1 MKDKSDTLFKIAY
14 IGQMSASLS
23 KRDKE
28 GDRPLD
34 SPGQFWQDPGGN
46 WGLFGE
52 KLLFGFP
59 EQNFFRGRGNY
70 FDGALEQFLA
80 CLMLICYSYG

>member
-1 MKDKSDTLFKIAY
+1 MKDKSDALFKIAY

-34 SPGQFWQDPGGN
+34 SPGQFWQDPGELGVVRGKIIF
-46 WGLFGE
+46 WVPRTKFFPGEGELF
-52 KLLFGFP
+52 
-59 EQNFFRGRGNY
+59 
-70 FDGALEQFLA
+70 
-80 CLMLICYSYG
+80 